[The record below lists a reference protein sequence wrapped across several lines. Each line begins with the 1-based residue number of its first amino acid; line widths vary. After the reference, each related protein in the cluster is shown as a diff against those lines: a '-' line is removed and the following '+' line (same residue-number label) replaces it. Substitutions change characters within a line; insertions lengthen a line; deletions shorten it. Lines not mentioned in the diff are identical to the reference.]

1 MIILPELNSFDAV
14 QSPQPSEGVK
24 AVGADFSSYIING
37 VTATGDVRYVRIA
50 DGVRIRHLGGT
61 STALGVSISGND
73 VTVQLA
79 TSALSVVTSTAN
91 DVVNLINATPAVLL
105 LLNAFV
111 NNAPGT
117 GIAGIWT
124 SYMDLSGDLRGS
136 IRPALQSLT
145 NRTKFLVNYLV
156 EQSLAPVVKA
166 YKQDSL
172 NTLKFKSIPSFL
184 AYKNTLK
191 TEIANSFLLPDV
203 DYGAIYIEGGG
214 GFVNNTAYF
223 VYHVGLT
230 NSIEFSTVS
239 PTDDLLFKTGDVTKK
254 YLMDFVTAGDATIPE
269 FYRDGNRMYLMRGLG
284 FVAGGYLFSGTIPI
298 APAEILVS
306 ATAYVP
312 PTAKAIEF
320 EINFDNNTL
329 AAYRSVFVRAAGTG
343 TGLKYEIQLPPWPAE
358 RAGGVSAGMSTVKI
372 IMPVNDPGGKV
383 IYLSSTTS
391 AQLVTASVKM
401 VGWIV

>member
-24 AVGADFSSYIING
+24 AVGVDFSSYIING
-37 VTATGDVRYVRIA
+37 LTATGDIRYVRIA
-50 DGVRIRHLGGT
+50 DGVRVRHLGGT
-61 STALGVSISGND
+61 STALGVSASGND

-79 TSALSVVTSTAN
+79 TNASSVVTSTAN
-91 DVVNLINATPAVLL
+91 DVVNLINATPAILL

-111 NNAPGT
+111 NTAPGT

-124 SYMDLSGDLRGS
+124 SYMDLSGDVKGS

-145 NRTKFLVNYLV
+145 NRTKFLVNYLI
-156 EQSLAPVVKA
+156 EQSVSPFVKA

-172 NTLKFKSIPSFL
+172 TTLKFKSIPSFL
-184 AYKNTLK
+184 AYKNALK
-191 TEIANSFLLPDV
+191 TDFSTGTLNPDV
-203 DYGAIYIEGGG
+203 DYGSAYIEGGG
-214 GFVNNTAYF
+214 GFLSNTTYY
-223 VYHVGLT
+223 VYHVGPS
-230 NSIEFSTVS
+230 NSIEYSTIA
-239 PTDDLLFKTGDVTKK
+239 PNDDLLFKSGDVTKK
-254 YLMDFVTAGDATIPE
+254 YLMDFRTASDATIPE

-284 FVAGGYLFSGTIPI
+284 PVSGGYLFSGTIPQ
-298 APAEILVS
+298 APAEVLVS
-306 ATAYVP
+306 ASGYAP
-312 PTAKAIEF
+312 ATAKAIEF

-329 AAYRSVFVRAAGTG
+329 AAYRSVYVRAVGTG
-343 TGLKYEIQLPPWPAE
+343 TGLKYEIQLPPWPGE
-358 RAGGVSAGMSTVKI
+358 RVGGVSSGMSTVKI
-372 IMPVNDPGGKV
+372 VMPVNDPGGKA

>member
-37 VTATGDVRYVRIA
+37 VTVTGDVRYVRIA

-172 NTLKFKSIPSFL
+172 NTLKFKAIHDFL

-191 TEIANSFLLPDV
+191 TEFTTGSLAADFNFGPS
-203 DYGAIYIEGGG
+203 YIEGGG
-214 GFVNNTAYF
+214 AFSANTTYY
-223 VYHVGLT
+223 VYHIGTT
-230 NSIEFSTVS
+230 NDIEYSTVG
-239 PTDDLLFKTGDVTKK
+239 PTNDLLFKTGDVTKK
-254 YLMDFVTAGDATIPE
+254 YLMDFQTAGDATIPE

-284 FVAGGYLFSGTIPI
+284 PVAGGYLFSGTIPM

-329 AAYRSVFVRAAGTG
+329 AAYRSVFIRAVGTG
-343 TGLKYEIQLPPWPAE
+343 TGLKYEIQLPPWSAE

-372 IMPVNDPGGKV
+372 IMPVNDPGGKA

>member
-79 TSALSVVTSTAN
+79 TNGLSVVTSTAN

-156 EQSLAPVVKA
+156 EQSLAPLVKA

-172 NTLKFKSIPSFL
+172 NTLKFKAIHDFL

-191 TEIANSFLLPDV
+191 TDFTSGSLAV
-203 DYGAIYIEGGG
+203 DFNFGPSYIEGGG
-214 GFVNNTAYF
+214 AFSANTTYY
-223 VYHVGLT
+223 VYHISPS
-230 NSIEFSTVS
+230 NDIEYSTVV
-239 PTDDLLFKTGDVTKK
+239 PTNDLLFKTGDVTKK
-254 YLMDFVTAGDATIPE
+254 YLMDFQTAGDATIPE

-284 FVAGGYLFSGTIPI
+284 PVAGGYLFSGTIPI
-298 APAEILVS
+298 APAEVFVS
-306 ATAYVP
+306 ATSYVP
-312 PTAKAIEF
+312 ATAKAIEF

-329 AAYRSVFVRAAGTG
+329 AAYRSVFVRAVGTG
-343 TGLKYEIQLPPWPAE
+343 AGLKYEIQLPPWPGE

-372 IMPVNDPGGKV
+372 VMPVNDPGGKG

-391 AQLVTASVKM
+391 PQLVTASVKM